1 VHVALAGRA
10 RRDASARV
18 PTTER
23 KRNATPLAPVVF
35 PADPQRRSVGWHSI
49 VLRPSS
55 LRQRPLLHARTP
67 TVTRPGPGA
76 ARQPPTTLS
85 LDLNTYSYV
94 LALLFLY
101 AFRRRRR
108 RPALHS
114 HSHTACS
121 IGHRKP
127 GALQKFLAFFLF
139 RLGPREA
146 FHAFF

>member
-1 VHVALAGRA
+1 
-10 RRDASARV
+10 
-18 PTTER
+18 
-23 KRNATPLAPVVF
+23 
-35 PADPQRRSVGWHSI
+35 
-49 VLRPSS
+49 
-55 LRQRPLLHARTP
+55 
-67 TVTRPGPGA
+67 
-76 ARQPPTTLS
+76 LS

-146 FHAFF
+146 FHAFFNAPCFVDAVAEIDGYIPPAAQLNKLLQAKIRFRGTFTVAFCTLL